1 MPKKNLIA
9 LLMIYLVST
18 AASFGVFSLIAKGA
32 QAEPK
37 SNQQQINDDETLLGA
52 LLDIDPNEA
61 RDQAC
66 PLNGQYY
73 TLTEKNAW
81 SSRRPLF
88 VMIENTPDARPQ
100 SGLSKADVVFEAVA
114 EGGVTRFGALYYCAA
129 QYQDVTL
136 APVRSARSYFVD
148 WASGFNL
155 PMYVHV
161 GGANLDGPADALEQ
175 IGTYGWRGEND
186 IDQFSVGYPTFVRN
200 YNRIPG
206 REIATEHTME
216 TTTEALWAVAAERGW
231 TNITPARIVNG
242 RSVAAADW
250 QSAYQGWSFES
261 ETPTLGTSQTI
272 SYDFWSGYNEY
283 SVVWT
288 YDAANDSYLRSNGGQ
303 DQTDLNND
311 QQLKASTVIVLFTT
325 EKGPID
331 EKKHM
336 LYGSVGQG
344 KALIFKHGQEP
355 AEANWSKPTREAELS
370 FTNVRGQDIDLARGQ
385 IWISVLAT
393 GSEVSY

>member
-1 MPKKNLIA
+1 MTFNAKEKFNCPFNDLFNLNGRF
-9 LLMIYLVST
+9 
-18 AASFGVFSLIAKGA
+18 FGTFSLIAKGA

-37 SNQQQINDDETLLGA
+37 SGQQQVNDNETLLGA

-61 RDQAC
+61 KDQAC

-161 GGANLDGPADALEQ
+161 GGANLDGPADALAQ

-206 REIATEHTME
+206 RELRLSTPWKP
-216 TTTEALWAVAAERGW
+216 ALK
-231 TNITPARIVNG
+231 P
-242 RSVAAADW
+242 
-250 QSAYQGWSFES
+250 
-261 ETPTLGTSQTI
+261 
-272 SYDFWSGYNEY
+272 
-283 SVVWT
+283 
-288 YDAANDSYLRSNGGQ
+288 
-303 DQTDLNND
+303 
-311 QQLKASTVIVLFTT
+311 
-325 EKGPID
+325 
-331 EKKHM
+331 
-336 LYGSVGQG
+336 YGSSGR
-344 KALIFKHGQEP
+344 
-355 AEANWSKPTREAELS
+355 TRLDQYYS
-370 FTNVRGQDIDLARGQ
+370 RKN
-385 IWISVLAT
+385 S
-393 GSEVSY
+393 